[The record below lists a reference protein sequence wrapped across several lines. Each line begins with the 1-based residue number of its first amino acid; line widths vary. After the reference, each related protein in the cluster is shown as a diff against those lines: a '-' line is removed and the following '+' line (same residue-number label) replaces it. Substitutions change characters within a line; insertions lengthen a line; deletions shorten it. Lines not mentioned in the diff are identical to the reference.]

1 MDHSLMLWQIAIGYL
16 QHLSVSALLL
26 RTKCLQHYVNLT
38 IAVLEFVKVMTVFLG
53 VTCTVLWDH
62 ALTQT
67 VLLICADITTD
78 SQHSFETSNNQESCL
93 PTFRVWKNLYT

>member
-1 MDHSLMLWQIAIGYL
+1 MLWQIAIGYL

-53 VTCTVLWDH
+53 VTCTVL
-62 ALTQT
+62 
-67 VLLICADITTD
+67 
-78 SQHSFETSNNQESCL
+78 
-93 PTFRVWKNLYT
+93 